1 MSRFLIFYIYVFIAI
16 QATAGQTSSFRDTIP
31 YGNILDEN
39 LLISVYN
46 QDYTKALQ
54 YIKKGAKV
62 NTTDNS
68 GYTPLI
74 YAIGN
79 KDLQIIN
86 LLLSNGADVNLIPL
100 NDRDPSP
107 LIMTAK
113 LGYTDIASL
122 LLKNKANV
130 SAGDYLGA
138 KALHYAALYN
148 DTVLTQLLLEYH
160 ANVNDTTNEG
170 ETPLF
175 IAAYNGSN
183 QVFEMLMQQNSDLE
197 FSDNKGFTPLMV
209 ASQNGHYNIVLR
221 LLQNWAD
228 VNRQNHKG
236 FSALSMAIAN
246 GYGDIVDLLRLNGA
260 NVNEQNT
267 LSLNPRGLARAFHQT
282 AIADSLKSSGAK
294 LNYLPYFIGFCPEI
308 EVLFNNKDLIT
319 GVSFAK
325 IDLKYQLEL
334 AMHYYFRTS
343 AVTVLQKSNDNSFTQ
358 YWERRHRIGLS
369 LSKSLTIYTDN
380 NKSAGFYLGSS
391 YDLHFGFYRG
401 TTIPIQQGFYLSPF
415 IGVFYKNNSILTKLS
430 CNYTNYQIKGLT
442 NWYAGFSMMYR
453 LWTKPQKFNKDLK
466 LIE

>member
-1 MSRFLIFYIYVFIAI
+1 MFRFLVFYIYLFIAV
-16 QATAGQTSSFRDTIP
+16 QETAGQTSSIRDTIP

-54 YIKKGAKV
+54 FIKKGAKV
-62 NTTDNS
+62 NTMDNN

-86 LLLSNGADVNLIPL
+86 LLLSNGANVNLIPL
-100 NDRDPSP
+100 NNIDPSP

-113 LGYTDIASL
+113 LGYTDIAQL

-130 SAGDYLGA
+130 SASDYMGA

-170 ETPLF
+170 ETPLL

-183 QVFEMLMQQNSDLE
+183 QVFEMLMQQNANLE
-197 FSDNKGFTPLMV
+197 FSDRKGYTPLML
-209 ASQNGHYNIVLR
+209 ASQNGHYNMVLR
-221 LLQNWAD
+221 LLQSWAD
-228 VNRQNHKG
+228 VNRQNQKG
-236 FSALSMAIAN
+236 FSALSLAIAN

-282 AIADSLKSSGAK
+282 TIADSLKSSGAK
-294 LNYLPYFIGFCPEI
+294 PNYLPYFIGFCPEI
-308 EVLFNNKDLIT
+308 VVLFNNKDLIT
-319 GVSFAK
+319 GVSFSK
-325 IDLKYQLEL
+325 LDLKYNLEL
-334 AMHYYFRTS
+334 AMHYYFRAS
-343 AVTVLQKSNDNSFTQ
+343 AVTILEKSNENSYTQ

-369 LSKSLTIYTDN
+369 LSKSLTVYTDN
-380 NKSAGFYLGSS
+380 NKSAGFHLGSS
-391 YDLHFGFYRG
+391 YDLHFGYYRG
-401 TTIPIQQGFYLSPF
+401 TTIPIQQGFFLSPF
-415 IGVFYKNNSILTKLS
+415 IGVFYKYNSFVTKLS
-430 CNYTNYQIKGLT
+430 CNYTNYNIKGLS
-442 NWYAGFSMMYR
+442 NWYAGFSMMYQ
-453 LWTKPQKFNKDLK
+453 LWTKPQKFNKNLK